1 MKNNRFFLGFFWTL
15 HAALPAIAQTPDHA
29 LDNADSLFRQYNLAA
44 SHQAYTGIAA
54 VSAFPKIVRT
64 KAYQQIAQQDW
75 KFYHDYPGAIRAL
88 TEARDLKTDG
98 SALALLQSSIE
109 DQAGKYKEAI
119 ATAKPSLPLAG
130 IAFAR
135 AVQNE
140 NFFNQ
145 AHRLPLT
152 RPQLEQAALILERI
166 LEKQPG
172 NPDAS
177 ELLIG
182 IGLLLKEGTRILA
195 AWRSYYLVADER
207 MINPVLQPGYAKLKS
222 VLTTWHGTPL
232 SIAAMQTLAIGF
244 ADTKFFRLADFI
256 IDELKQKD
264 PAALSRSPE
273 LNDIEAYNSYIIAV
287 QTTND
292 QIYPEVARGRQHYED
307 AYDSLMA
314 IPARTLWNQLSFI
327 AKSRKFDPDSFYN
340 EMNRR
345 FDMEGYSGTTVNYYG
360 MLMGHIIHK
369 EPKQIEQY
377 GYKTNFT
384 FISVDRL
391 ISRDFTSWYGTT
403 NVGGWGDSTSII
415 QVRAAYMTEPFEL
428 LSWMTDSTAQRNIL
442 LNISTKKT
450 ADYSVCKADPYAE
463 PSFLALYL
471 KYKEASIIYRR
482 LADSGL
488 SRTALN
494 IAFIDQIFRLTI
506 ASTIFAHEGRH
517 AIDQLYFPQ
526 EFKTMSDDERELRAK
541 FSEVIYSLNPKMAF
555 TGSILGST
563 LDENTNH
570 GKANKR
576 FRKIIVDWMS
586 AHQHEIEGLDPVI
599 PLLMQF
605 DLLTDTQL
613 IAICKSADPLA
624 PHPLLAINPLHTPL
638 PIKFSANPVTFLPFP
653 GNQYKRFTLE
663 FGRCTVR

>member
-1 MKNNRFFLGFFWTL
+1 LKNNRFFVGFFWLLYAT
-15 HAALPAIAQTPDHA
+15 LPAMGQTPDRA
-29 LDNADSLFRQYNLAA
+29 LDNADSLFKQYNLAA
-44 SHQAYTGIAA
+44 SHRAYTGIAA
-54 VSAFPKIVRT
+54 DSAFPKTVRT

-88 TEARDLKTDG
+88 TEARALKTDEY
-98 SALALLQSSIE
+98 SVALLQSSIE
-109 DQAGKYKEAI
+109 DQAGKYEEAI
-119 ATAKPSLPLAG
+119 ATAKEGLPLAG

-145 AHRLPLT
+145 THRLPLI
-152 RPQLEQAALILERI
+152 RPQLEQAALILDLI

-172 NPDAS
+172 NPEAS

-195 AWRSYYLVADER
+195 AWRSYYLVADEH

-232 SIAAMQTLAIGF
+232 SIAAIQTLAIGF
-244 ADTKFFRLADFI
+244 ADTKFFRLAHFI
-256 IDELKQKD
+256 IATS
-264 PAALSRSPE
+264 PNLSTSPNYSPE
-273 LNDIEAYNSYIIAV
+273 LNDIEAYNSYIDAV
-287 QTTND
+287 QKIND

-314 IPARTLWNQLSFI
+314 IPARILWNQLSFI
-327 AKSRKFDPDSFYN
+327 DKSRKFDPDSFYN

-377 GYKTNFT
+377 GYRTNFT
-384 FISVDRL
+384 YISVDRL

-442 LNISTKKT
+442 LKISVKKT
-450 ADYSVCKADPYAE
+450 ADYSVCKGDPYAE

-471 KYKEASIIYRR
+471 KYKEASIIYRH

-488 SRTALN
+488 TRTALN

-576 FRKIIVDWMS
+576 FRKIIVDWMN
-586 AHQHEIEGLDPVI
+586 AHQHEIEGLDPDI
-599 PLLMQF
+599 PLLMQI

-613 IAICKSADPLA
+613 ITICKSADPLA
-624 PHPLLAINPLHTPL
+624 PHPLYSAIP
-638 PIKFSANPVTFLPFP
+638 
-653 GNQYKRFTLE
+653 
-663 FGRCTVR
+663 